1 MDTIPYDSMTQWLND
16 LITV

>member
-1 MDTIPYDSMTQWLND
+1 MTQWLND